1 MVNHEAPK
9 QRRLSASACDSMN
22 GQQEPL
28 GSVPYENGEMGIRS
42 VLEGGCRMGEKWSEI
57 RDETCEQRVEP
68 EQRHGVTPE

>member
-28 GSVPYENGEMGIRS
+28 GSLPYENGEMGIRS
-42 VLEGGCRMGEKWSEI
+42 VLEGGCRMGEGRRSEM
-57 RDETCEQRVEP
+57 RGGACEQRAEP
-68 EQRHGVTPE
+68 E